1 MEIFAKNLIYLKQ
14 DIVSKGHCI
23 SQMIDYL
30 FDNNLIDSKEDFTK
44 AVFDREE
51 IMSTGI
57 GRGIAIPHGRS
68 KCVKKLSCVFM
79 TLKKDIDFD
88 SIDGDPVKIV
98 FMLAIPDNANNEYM
112 KILGQISKNMRE
124 NEQRDALIAVSTF
137 EEAYQIL
144 KGIEDD
150 F

>member
-112 KILGQISKNMRE
+112 KILGQISK
-124 NEQRDALIAVSTF
+124 
-137 EEAYQIL
+137 
-144 KGIEDD
+144 
-150 F
+150 